1 MKLIKIAPLALAMM
15 LSGCAVGPDYTQ
27 PTSSL
32 ESEYLYQG
40 VQGTQAGKYAQ
51 QTDNAWWKSFEDP
64 TLNQLVV
71 DAQNQ
76 AIPLKIAAQR
86 IRMAQSYQS
95 TIESFK
101 VPTVN
106 IGAGFGNF
114 QISENDPLLGGA
126 ITAKHPVSGEELG
139 LVDDNNSAFFAGAT
153 IGWEVDLFGRID
165 RQASAAAIR
174 KEQMVIMRE
183 G

>member
-1 MKLIKIAPLALAMM
+1 MKLIKLAPLAIAMM

-40 VQGTQAGKYAQ
+40 VKGTQAGKYAQ

-64 TLNQLVV
+64 TLDQLVI

-139 LVDDNNSAFFAGAT
+139 SLTT
-153 IGWEVDLFGRID
+153 IIALSLPVQPLLGKSTFSDELIDKPVPQLFVKNRW
-165 RQASAAAIR
+165 
-174 KEQMVIMRE
+174 
-183 G
+183 